1 MGEKTPEQGIYYF
14 LELDSKKYTES
25 NSAQQGTLSEWSHAD
40 AFFVRLSND
49 AAVYF
54 PLRRLSLESAK
65 FRLDPT
71 MAGSQIER
79 VFSVLE
85 SLTRDPRGVPMQ
97 ALAEQLE
104 IPKSATHRLL
114 AELIRL
120 GYVRQNPDNLRYQ
133 LSTKLVAMG
142 FRYLASSGAD
152 IVQPVLDRLAQESG
166 ELVRLGVIEGERQ
179 TWIAK
184 SQGARSGLRYDPDMG
199 REAPLFYTASGHAW
213 LACLSD
219 AEALALVERQGAG
232 VPDDLGPNAP
242 RSNIELLERL
252 RLAREQGYAWVEES
266 SAVGTSAIAAVVR
279 HPMDQRVVGV
289 LSIAGPSA
297 RLPLARLHELAP
309 LLLSFA
315 AELSAAS
322 QASELF
328 N

>member
-1 MGEKTPEQGIYYF
+1 
-14 LELDSKKYTES
+14 
-25 NSAQQGTLSEWSHAD
+25 
-40 AFFVRLSND
+40 
-49 AAVYF
+49 
-54 PLRRLSLESAK
+54 
-65 FRLDPT
+65 

-85 SLTRDPRGVPMQ
+85 SLTGEPQGLPMQ
-97 ALAEQLE
+97 TLAERLE

-120 GYVRQNPDNLRYQ
+120 GYVRQNPDTLRYH

-142 FRYLASSGAD
+142 FRYLSGSGAD
-152 IVQPVLDRLAQESG
+152 IVQPVLDRLAAETG
-166 ELVRLGVIEGERQ
+166 ELVRLGVLSGERQ
-179 TWIAK
+179 VWIAK

-199 REAPLFYTASGHAW
+199 RDAPLYYTASGHAW

-219 AEALALVERQGAG
+219 AEALSLVERQGAEL
-232 VPDDLGPNAP
+232 PQEIGPNAP

-266 SAVGTSAIAAVVR
+266 SAVGTSAIAAVIR
-279 HPMDQRVVGV
+279 HPVDNRVIGV

-297 RLPLARLHELAP
+297 RMPGARLHELAP
-309 LLLSFA
+309 TLLKYTR
-315 AELSAAS
+315 ELSLAS

-328 N
+328 S

>member
-1 MGEKTPEQGIYYF
+1 
-14 LELDSKKYTES
+14 
-25 NSAQQGTLSEWSHAD
+25 
-40 AFFVRLSND
+40 
-49 AAVYF
+49 
-54 PLRRLSLESAK
+54 
-65 FRLDPT
+65 

-79 VFSVLE
+79 VFSALE
-85 SLTRDPRGVPMQ
+85 RLASEPRGLPLQ
-97 ALAEQLE
+97 TLAEQLE

-133 LSTKLVAMG
+133 LTTRLVAMG
-142 FRYLASSGAD
+142 FRYLSGSGAD
-152 IVQPVLDRLAQESG
+152 IVQPVLDRLAQECG

-213 LACLSD
+213 LATLSD
-219 AEALALVERQGAG
+219 AEALSLVARQQVEA
-232 VPDDLGPNAP
+232 PADLGPNAP
-242 RSNIELLERL
+242 RSNGELLERL

-266 SAVGTSAIAAVVR
+266 SALGTAAIAAVVR
-279 HPMDQRVVGV
+279 HPIEGRVVGV

-297 RLPLARLHELAP
+297 RLPLARLHQLAP
-309 LLLSFA
+309 LLLQFA